1 MRKSLWFIMHKLH
14 KLMLINGENLTL
26 SWKLFWL
33 GWKLFLVWKSY
44 LHEKWI
50 DWGLCQCMSV
60 AKEFD
65 FVRYDDNVPSTPL
78 TCFNHM
84 HNWKEKYIQC
94 YSQSP
99 NQPLNKILNH
109 PIVFDPP
116 LSQEIFIHNK
126 ERRCDLLI
134 LEGASI
140 TFTFIMVFSLQAY
153 ILCIWYIIATYI
165 LGIWSIG
172 F

>member
-1 MRKSLWFIMHKLH
+1 MKYFLRIIMHNVD
-14 KLMLINGENLTL
+14 KLMLINGENLAL
-26 SWKLFWL
+26 MRKPFWL
-33 GWKLFLVWKSY
+33 GWKSFLVWHSY

-50 DWGLCQCMSV
+50 YWGLCQCMSV
-60 AKEFD
+60 SKEFD

-84 HNWKEKYIQC
+84 HNRKENYIQC

-99 NQPLNKILNH
+99 NQPLNEILNH

-116 LSQEIFIHNK
+116 LSQEIFI
-126 ERRCDLLI
+126 
-134 LEGASI
+134 
-140 TFTFIMVFSLQAY
+140 MVIGLKAY
-153 ILCIWYIIATYI
+153 ILGIWSILATYI